1 MRHLSSFIELAWKN
15 ANGNAFRSWTI
26 VICAALMAGLAVSST
41 IVIGGARNSLHVAME
56 RLGADIIVVPAGTEH
71 AMENAFLM
79 GVPAAAWMPRN
90 SLDRIA
96 ALPGV
101 EAISPQ
107 LFLSTLR
114 GALCCSVPEMFLV
127 AYAPETDF
135 ALKPWLEENLEDGL
149 HLGEAVGGAFVY
161 VPADPGTILVY
172 GYEIDLKRNLKPTG
186 TGLDQS
192 MFFTFETANEIAR
205 LSSVQAEQ
213 ELTIPGDEI
222 SAVMVKVERGTETHQ
237 VAQQIQQVLPQ
248 VATVESTNL
257 FHSQRVQI
265 TGLLQSVLVLLGVA
279 WLLAVALIGLVFSM
293 AVNERRQQIGV
304 LRALGF
310 TRRFV
315 LQSLLAEGLLLAL
328 AGGVAGSALFI
339 FAVYLFRHALI
350 QLIGVPFLI
359 PSLFALIILAAG
371 ALALALASVT
381 LGALIPTLRI
391 GLMDPADAMRK

>member
-26 VICAALMAGLAVSST
+26 VLCAALMAGLAVSST

-56 RLGADIIVVPAGTEH
+56 RLGADIIVVPAGSEH

-96 ALPGV
+96 AIPGV
-101 EAISPQ
+101 EAVSPQ

-127 AYAPETDF
+127 AYDPETDF
-135 ALKPWLEENLEDGL
+135 ALKPWLEEHLEDGL

-161 VPADPGTILVY
+161 VPADPGTILVH
-172 GYEIDLKRNLKPTG
+172 GYEIDLKRNLEPTG

-237 VAQQIQQVLPQ
+237 VAQQIEQALPQ

-293 AVNERRQQIGV
+293 AVNKRRQQIGV

-315 LQSLLAEGLLLAL
+315 LQSLLAEGLILAL
-328 AGGVAGSALFI
+328 AGGAAGSALFI
-339 FAVYLFRHALI
+339 FAVYLFRHAII

>member
-15 ANGNAFRSWTI
+15 ANRNAFRSWTI

-41 IVIGGARNSLHVAME
+41 IVIGGARNSLRVAME

-96 ALPGV
+96 AIPGV
-101 EAISPQ
+101 EAVSPQ

-127 AYAPETDF
+127 AYDPETDF

-149 HLGEAVGGAFVY
+149 HLGQAVGGAFVY

-222 SAVMVKVERGTETHQ
+222 SAVMVKVERGTDTHQ
-237 VAQQIQQVLPQ
+237 VAQQIQQALPQ

-315 LQSLLAEGLLLAL
+315 LQSLLAEGLILAL

>member
-41 IVIGGARNSLHVAME
+41 IVIGGARNSLRVAME

-96 ALPGV
+96 AIPGV
-101 EAISPQ
+101 EAVSPQ

-127 AYAPETDF
+127 AYDPETDF

-149 HLGEAVGGAFVY
+149 HLGQAVGGAFVY

-222 SAVMVKVERGTETHQ
+222 SAVMVKVERGTDTHQ
-237 VAQQIQQVLPQ
+237 VAQQIQQALPQ

-315 LQSLLAEGLLLAL
+315 LQSLLAEGLILAL